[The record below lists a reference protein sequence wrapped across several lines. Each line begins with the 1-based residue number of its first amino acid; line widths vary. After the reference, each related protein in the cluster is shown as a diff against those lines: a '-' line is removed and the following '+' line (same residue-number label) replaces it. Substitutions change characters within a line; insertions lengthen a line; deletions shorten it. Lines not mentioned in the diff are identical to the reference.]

1 MLARDIV
8 LEVLKM
14 AYGFRRGAYRPYRPR
29 YGYKKKR
36 YGYRRR
42 Y

>member
-1 MLARDIV
+1 MAR
-8 LEVLKM
+8 
-14 AYGFRRGAYRPYRPR
+14 YYRRGAYRPTRKPR
-29 YGYKKKR
+29 YGYRKRR

>member
-1 MLARDIV
+1 MYNFV
-8 LEVLKM
+8 HQVLKM
-14 AYGFRRGAYRPYRPR
+14 AYGYRRGAYRPYRFR
-29 YGYKKKR
+29 YGYRRKS